1 MTPGIKSRGLSSKL
15 PTIMRSLEEMLGASS
30 LFFTGELPAVE
41 REREK
46 IRCHRPCHYSGL
58 LLEPAVVHPCCQRTI
73 DGIGSFSIPMI
84 LVFKCALPFYQERQ
98 TKN

>member
-41 REREK
+41 RERED
-46 IRCHRPCHYSGL
+46 PLSSPL
-58 LLEPAVVHPCCQRTI
+58 SL
-73 DGIGSFSIPMI
+73 
-84 LVFKCALPFYQERQ
+84 
-98 TKN
+98 